1 MKQHFITA
9 AAALLLAGLMSGCGE
24 KDEPTVKKTIEAFR
38 TYSEMSD
45 GTWTC
50 ENHTYKYRLEI
61 TGTLPNAAC
70 ESTYVYL
77 SNLKKISFDE
87 AARAGGISSN
97 SRDYFSPED
106 AVLVE
111 LK

>member
-45 GTWTC
+45 GT
-50 ENHTYKYRLEI
+50 
-61 TGTLPNAAC
+61 
-70 ESTYVYL
+70 
-77 SNLKKISFDE
+77 
-87 AARAGGISSN
+87 
-97 SRDYFSPED
+97 
-106 AVLVE
+106 
-111 LK
+111 